1 MAGSAESCR
10 SVKSCGWAEDIGR
23 REEMEDGFVFVDCF
37 GSKEKS
43 SFFSIYDGHGGRQ
56 CVDYVTKYLH
66 EIVLREMAR
75 PSCSVP
81 DALMRAFA
89 NVDRDMRTGHQLQ
102 TPIVNSGCTACVCV
116 LHEDQGR
123 RYIFT
128 AHLGDARAVLC
139 RQGGIAA
146 RLTSPSDHKATD
158 PTEMRRVIEAGGAIV
173 NERVNGMLAIS
184 RAFGDFQL
192 KMPRLQQDVVS
203 YIPDITSTELTD
215 QDSFVIVAC
224 DGVWD
229 VIDDQE
235 AVHIIMEAQTVLQP
249 MLPNGPNMYHYHAK
263 ILARALVEE
272 ALARGS
278 SDNISALLVNL

>member
-1 MAGSAESCR
+1 MAGSGENCK

-37 GSKEKS
+37 GNKEKS

-56 CVDYVTKYLH
+56 CVDFVTQHLH
-66 EIVLREMAR
+66 DVVLREMSR
-75 PSCSVP
+75 PQCTVP

-89 NVDRDMRTGHQLQ
+89 KTDSDMRNQG
-102 TPIVNSGCTACVCV
+102 IVNSGCTACVCV
-116 LHEDQGR
+116 LHEEQGR
-123 RYIFT
+123 RLIYT

-139 RQGGIAA
+139 RQGGHAA

-158 PTEMRRVIEAGGAIV
+158 PHEMRRVIEAGGAIV

-215 QDSFVIVAC
+215 QDAFVIVAC
-224 DGVWD
+224 DGLWD

-235 AVHIIMEAQTVLQP
+235 AVEIVCEAQRILST
-249 MLPNGPNMYHYHAK
+249 MLPSGPNTYHYSAK
-263 ILARALVEE
+263 ILARTLVEE

-278 SDNISALLVNL
+278 SDNISALLVSL

>member
-1 MAGSAESCR
+1 
-10 SVKSCGWAEDIGR
+10 VKWCGWAEDIGR

-37 GSKEKS
+37 GGKEKS

-56 CVDYVTKYLH
+56 CVDFVTSHLH
-66 EIVLREMAR
+66 DVVLREMGR
-75 PSCSVP
+75 PQCTVP

-89 NVDRDMRTGHQLQ
+89 QTDRDMRNQG
-102 TPIVNSGCTACVCV
+102 IVNSGCTACVCV
-116 LHEDQGR
+116 LHEEHGR
-123 RYIFT
+123 RLIYT

-139 RQGGIAA
+139 RQGGHAA
-146 RLTSPSDHKATD
+146 RLTSLSDHKATD
-158 PTEMRRVIEAGGAIV
+158 PHEMRRVIEAGGAIV

-192 KMPRLQQDVVS
+192 KMPRLQSDVVS

-224 DGVWD
+224 DGLWD
-229 VIDDQE
+229 VIEDQDAVDIVVE
-235 AVHIIMEAQTVLQP
+235 ATRVLST
-249 MLPNGPNMYHYHAK
+249 MLPSGPNTYHYSAK
-263 ILARALVEE
+263 ILARVLVEE

-278 SDNISALLVNL
+278 SDNISALLVSL